1 MKGTLYPR
9 LAWQGIT
16 KNRKLYLPYLCT
28 CVGMVMM
35 CYILL
40 SLASSPLIRALPGG
54 NTMPAVLGLG
64 SFTMAAFS
72 AIFLF
77 YTNSFL
83 IRRRNREFGLYNI
96 LSMGKGDLARVLA
109 WETLFTALVAIGIG
123 MALGLTFSKLFEL
136 LLVNIV
142 GGSVTTTFTVSLPSV
157 CMTGLLFAGI
167 FLLIFLRSLATLCTS
182 SAASL
187 LRSEAYGEKP
197 PKANWLLGLA
207 GFLLLG
213 AAYYIAVSIQEP
225 MTALVV
231 FFIAVLMVIAATY
244 LLFISGSV
252 LLCRVLQKNK
262 QYYYQKNHFVSVSS
276 MAYRMK
282 RNGAG
287 LASVCI
293 LATMVLVMLSST
305 TCLYFGAEDAL
316 RTRYPYDFSFEVRVH
331 EPSELSEENLGKLQ
345 SLLDDELAESGLTAQ
360 QRIATRTLWNEG
372 FLSGDR
378 LSFSGGQN
386 LLDYES
392 LVTLTLLP
400 LEDYNAITGQS
411 ETLAPGEALLCAP
424 RLRYDAPTL
433 TLDDGTQ
440 YRIKDTVDALP
451 GFGRDT
457 ANVIATMYLV
467 VPDFEAVA
475 EQSTWGI
482 LLWTCSFN
490 TDGDDAQQTALCS
503 ALRQAP
509 GDTHLDIAYESY
521 SVEALAP
528 NRGDFYGTYGSLFFL
543 GIMLSLVFLAAAVLI
558 LYYKQISEG
567 YEDQARFAI
576 MQRVGM
582 TKADIRRSINSQLL
596 LVFFLPLLLAGLHL
610 GFAFPFIHK
619 LLILFNL
626 NDLGLLIGT
635 TALTFFVYAVFYAI
649 VYRATSR
656 SYYSIVAGAKEDA
669 A

>member
-1 MKGTLYPR
+1 MTGTLYPR

-16 KNRKLYLPYLCT
+16 KNRKLYLPYLGT

-40 SLASSPLIRALPGG
+40 SLASSPLIRTLPGG

-64 SFTMAAFS
+64 SFTMAVFS

-83 IRRRNREFGLYNI
+83 VRRRNREFGLYNI
-96 LSMGKGDLARVLA
+96 LGMGKGNLARVLA
-109 WETLFTALVAIGIG
+109 WETLFTALIALLGG
-123 MALGLTFSKLFEL
+123 MAMGLAFCKLFEL

-142 GGSVTTTFTVSLPSV
+142 GGSVTTALTVSIPAV

-167 FLLIFLRSLATLCTS
+167 FLLIFLRSLATVCTG

-207 GFLLLG
+207 GFLILG

-225 MTALVV
+225 MTALAV

-244 LLFISGSV
+244 LIFISGSV

-262 QYYYQKNHFVSVSS
+262 RYYYQKNHFVSVSS

-305 TCLYFGAEDAL
+305 TCLYFGAQDAL
-316 RTRYPYDFSFEVRVH
+316 RTRYPYDFSVEVRVH
-331 EPSELSEENLGKLQ
+331 EASELSQDNLDNFQ
-345 SLLDDELAESGLTAQ
+345 SVIDDTLAGSGLTAQ
-360 QRIATRTLWNEG
+360 SRIATRTLQNEG

-386 LLDYES
+386 LLDYEDI
-392 LVTLTLLP
+392 VTLTLLP
-400 LEDYNAITGQS
+400 LEDYNALTGQT

-457 ANVIATMYLV
+457 ANVVATVYLV
-467 VPDFEAVA
+467 VPDFRTVA

-482 LLWTCSFN
+482 LLWTCSFD
-490 TDGDDAQQTALCS
+490 TDGDEAQQTALYS
-503 ALRQAP
+503 ALRQALGETKTP
-509 GDTHLDIAYESY
+509 LAYESY

-543 GIMLSLVFLAAAVLI
+543 GIMLSIVFLAAAVLI

-582 TKADIRRSINSQLL
+582 TKTDIRRSINSQLL
-596 LVFFLPLLLAGLHL
+596 LIFFLPLLFAGLHL

-626 NDLGLLIGT
+626 NNLGLLIGT
-635 TALTFFVYAVFYAI
+635 TVLTFAIYAVFYAI
-649 VYRATSR
+649 VYRATSG
-656 SYYSIVAGAKEDA
+656 SYYAIVAGAKENA
-669 A
+669 V